1 MQFDRPSAQ
10 QRLDEI
16 QAVYREWLALQP
28 KLAQAEQD
36 WQRSM
41 SLMAQME
48 AFYFGEADGRS
59 DYSLLH
65 EAEAQGE
72 ALDWT
77 TEGEYSVLSED
88 ALWNAF
94 HEQQNQAWR
103 RLRSALAVLDK
114 EGG

>member
-1 MQFDRPSAQ
+1 MKFDQQSAQ
-10 QRLDEI
+10 RRVDEI

-28 KLAQAEQD
+28 KLERAEQD
-36 WQRSM
+36 WRRSIE
-41 SLMAQME
+41 LMAEME
-48 AFYFGEADGRS
+48 AFYFGEAESSS

-65 EAEAQGE
+65 EAEEQGL

-94 HEQQNQAWR
+94 HEQQTLAWR